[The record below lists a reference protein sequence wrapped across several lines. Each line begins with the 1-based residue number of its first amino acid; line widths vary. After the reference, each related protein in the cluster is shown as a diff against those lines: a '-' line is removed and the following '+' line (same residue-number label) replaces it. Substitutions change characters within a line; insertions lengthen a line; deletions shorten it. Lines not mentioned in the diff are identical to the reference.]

1 MIQSD
6 SVLRAQALAAYE
18 CIPSLDDYG
27 ELMRLILAEV
37 SLLTEKYRLVRRH
50 DIPHIKE
57 LAGLLDVF
65 WQEVETDLATHA
77 KPAPDPEPMPP
88 PPPENRA
95 LFRTNGPQAASAAE
109 MEAMHKPV
117 FHTADFAE
125 R

>member
-1 MIQSD
+1 MMQSD
-6 SVLRAQALAAYE
+6 SVLRAEALAAYE

-65 WQEVETDLATHA
+65 WQEVETDLASSA
-77 KPAPDPEPMPP
+77 KGEPEPP

-95 LFRTNGPQAASAAE
+95 LFRSNAPRPGCAE
-109 MEAMHKPV
+109 DETPTHKPV

>member
-1 MIQSD
+1 MMQSD

-65 WQEVETDLATHA
+65 WQEVETNLAASA
-77 KPAPDPEPMPP
+77 KGEPEPPP
-88 PPPENRA
+88 PPPENRP
-95 LFRTNGPQAASAAE
+95 LFRSNAPQPGCAE
-109 MEAMHKPV
+109 EPAMHKPV
-117 FHTADFAE
+117 FHTADFAD